1 MFSSFLDTS
10 RELGGDVECLVMKP
24 GSRLTSVLESNPCI
38 QKGLLQIRLRICL
51 KHLWPSPTRLQRG
64 KLREKKSM
72 WQDGLE
78 GVTSH
83 SRCNEDILYICTH
96 TQTHIYT
103 HIYYVCVSVMLWVC
117 SKQTHLTGNYYL
129 LKILKHK
136 SRNCLPVFLFYFLF
150 RFSLFHTHT
159 RLNIFIY

>member
-10 RELGGDVECLVMKP
+10 RELGGEVECLVMKP
-24 GSRLTSVLESNPCI
+24 GSRLTSVPESNPCI

-51 KHLWPSPTRLQRG
+51 KHLWPSPTHLQRG
-64 KLREKKSM
+64 KLREKNPM

-78 GVTSH
+78 RVIPH

-96 TQTHIYT
+96 THIYT
-103 HIYYVCVSVMLWVC
+103 YILCVCVCYVMSLQQAD
-117 SKQTHLTGNYYL
+117 SLNRKQYYL